1 MIVKRVHRAIC
12 NQLNLD
18 GAVSPR
24 HLFLKQFLLFGYL
37 QAISC
42 VFPVIIFSSLA
53 LSHFV
58 PDTIPRYD
66 FLLILMIVVQYAM
79 YRSGM
84 ETRDELLVICLFHV
98 LGVCLEWFKVLH
110 GSWSYPEAAY
120 TKFFGV
126 PLYAGFMYASVG
138 SYICQA
144 WRNLDLRTEAWP
156 GFFASV
162 VCAVLIYGNFFT
174 NAYVPDLRVYLVI
187 ILLFVFR
194 KASFSFEL
202 NGYRYRIH
210 ALLSFLAVGFFIWLA
225 ENIATFFGAWQ
236 YAYQHKGWK
245 MVGWHKITSW
255 SLLVIVSIIIVAEL
269 KRVKGSGVVWKR
281 FSGSVSLQQSDS
293 RREENQSQDCQRP
306 GTESHETLS
315 ENAKNADNEA
325 GHSDNRQYNA

>member
-1 MIVKRVHRAIC
+1 MITKLVHQSVCDRFA
-12 NQLNLD
+12 LN
-18 GAVSPR
+18 GAERPYQV
-24 HLFLKQFLLFGYL
+24 FIKQFVLFGYL

-42 VFPVIIFSSLA
+42 VFPVIIFLSLA
-53 LSHFV
+53 ISHFV
-58 PDTIPRYD
+58 PDAIPRYD
-66 FLLILMIVVQYAM
+66 FLLLLMIVVQYVM

-84 ETRDELLVICLFHV
+84 ETRDELLVICLFHF
-98 LGVCLEWFKVLH
+98 LGVGLEWFKVLH

-144 WRNLDLRTEAWP
+144 WRNLDLKAEAWP
-156 GFFASV
+156 GFFASG
-162 VCAVLIYGNFFT
+162 VCAFLIYANFFT
-174 NAYVPDLRVYLVI
+174 NAYFPDLRLYLVL
-187 ILLFVFR
+187 ILLVVFR
-194 KASFSFEL
+194 RASFSFAL

-269 KRVKGSGVVWKR
+269 KRIKGSGSIWKGI
-281 FSGSVSLQQSDS
+281 SGSVPFEQSDS
-293 RREENQSQDCQRP
+293 RRKENQSQYSQSP
-306 GTESHETLS
+306 GTERYETLS
-315 ENAKNADNEA
+315 ENAENANDETS
-325 GHSDNRQYNA
+325 HSDDRKYNA